1 MYCMHVCLIQLQSMK
16 YQLQG
21 TLFFQYT
28 IYVKYLFHVCMCQ
41 HQLGNPPL
49 LTPNK
54 QLCLQFLLTYYTPRF
69 VLHNGIGTLVV
80 TGHYTCPSLCP
91 DVRNDWVSQRWFITC
106 YQNLDVHIHLSWILD
121 SHLSTRT
128 NSELYSRMKWKLFT
142 TYMYFLSEN
151 EYRKQQIKDD

>member
-1 MYCMHVCLIQLQSMK
+1 MYCMHVCLIQLLQSMK

-54 QLCLQFLLTYYTPRF
+54 QLCLQFLLTYYTFCHQDSFCIMGSEPWQLQVIIHVRPCAQMLEMTGF
-69 VLHNGIGTLVV
+69 HKDGSLHV
-80 TGHYTCPSLCP
+80 TKIWMYTY
-91 DVRNDWVSQRWFITC
+91 IYHG
-106 YQNLDVHIHLSWILD
+106 YQIVTYPL
-121 SHLSTRT
+121 
-128 NSELYSRMKWKLFT
+128 ELT
-142 TYMYFLSEN
+142 QNCTQE
-151 EYRKQQIKDD
+151 